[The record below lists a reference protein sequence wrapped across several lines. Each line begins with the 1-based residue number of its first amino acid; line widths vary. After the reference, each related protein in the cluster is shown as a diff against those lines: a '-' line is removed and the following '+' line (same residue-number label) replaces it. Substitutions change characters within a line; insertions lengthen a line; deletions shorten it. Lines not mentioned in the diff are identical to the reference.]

1 MADEGSHLLVVD
13 DNRMER
19 LKLLRALQGQ
29 GYTVA
34 SADNGQLALEML
46 RAQSY
51 DLVLLDI
58 GMPGMD
64 GYQVLEAIKGDGD
77 LRDIPVI
84 VVSGFDDIESVQLC
98 MKLGAE
104 DHLPK
109 SFDVD
114 ALTSRVKACL
124 EKRNS

>member
-19 LKLLRALQGQ
+19 LKLLRALQGL